1 MLSILKKVLLPLLL
15 LSLAFMLY
23 VRHAGHDQADQ
34 GGGIAWQDRVVMWM
48 VAPFGRLTDFT
59 HARLSHM
66 SDYVTTLSKTVA
78 ENDSL
83 HAELD
88 QLRLKNM
95 ELGQVNQEVERLRSL
110 FQFQT
115 TFPKKL
121 VAARVISLPP
131 LSEFR
136 IVMIDKGTEEGVR
149 KRAAVLVPQGLVGQV
164 VRVTSHTAEIL
175 LITDPTSAVD
185 ARIVRS
191 EARGI
196 VVGKSISIGLKRD
209 LYIGSVEYLSR
220 LSDVVTGD
228 QVVSTGL
235 DGVFPAGIPIG
246 TIQNVSKGE
255 YGLFQDAD
263 LLPLVSLEK
272 LHEVLVVSSP

>member
-1 MLSILKKVLLPLLL
+1 MLAILKKVLLPLLL
-15 LSLAFMLY
+15 VSLAFMLY
-23 VRHAGHDQADQ
+23 VRHAGHDDDQ
-34 GGGIAWQDRVVMWM
+34 TGVLAWQDRVVMWM
-48 VAPFGRLTDFT
+48 VAPFGRLTDFA
-59 HARLSHM
+59 HVRLSHI

-83 HAELD
+83 RTELD

-110 FQFQT
+110 FQFQA

-136 IVMIDKGTEEGVR
+136 IVMIDKGSEAGVR
-149 KRAAVLVPQGLVGQV
+149 RRAAVLVPQGLVGQV
-164 VRVTSHTAEIL
+164 IRVAAHTAEIL

-185 ARIVRS
+185 ARTVRS

-196 VVGKSISIGLKRD
+196 VVGKSVSIGLKRD
-209 LYIGSVEYLSR
+209 LYIGSVEYLNR

-228 QVVSTGL
+228 QVISTGL

-246 TIQNVSKGE
+246 TIQQVSKGE

-263 LLPLVSLEK
+263 LMPVVSLEK
-272 LHEVLVVSSP
+272 LREVLVVSSP